1 MAEIIIK
8 DAAQFEQE
16 VLKSELPVLVDFWA
30 TWCGPCRMQ
39 APAVAEIAAEQAG
52 KVKVAK
58 VDVDEVPELA
68 QKYGISSIP
77 SLLIFKNGPV
87 ANMVVGVHSKGQLE
101 ALLG

>member
-39 APAVAEIAAEQAG
+39 APAVAQIAAEQAG

-77 SLLIFKNGPV
+77 SLLIFKNGAV

>member
-16 VLKSELPVLVDFWA
+16 VLQSDLPVLVDFWA

-39 APAVAEIAAEQAG
+39 APAVAQIAEEQAG
-52 KVKVAK
+52 KVRVAK

-77 SLLIFKNGPV
+77 SLLIFKNGV
-87 ANMVVGVHSKGQLE
+87 KTNMVVGIHSKGQLE

>member
-58 VDVDEVPELA
+58 VDVDEVP
-68 QKYGISSIP
+68 
-77 SLLIFKNGPV
+77 SLPRSMASPV
-87 ANMVVGVHSKGQLE
+87 SPRC
-101 ALLG
+101 